1 MRQTIAGIAIP
12 DSSLA
17 RAATQLVRD
26 TEPDLLF
33 HHSRRV
39 FLFGALTGQRRGL
52 RFDAELLYVGALFH
66 DMGLVPAYSSVDE
79 RFEVDGANAARDF
92 LQANGIGEADIEQVW
107 DAIALHTTP
116 GIPRHKKPVV
126 ALVTAGVEMDVLGLA
141 YDDFSAEERDA
152 VVIAHPREANFKESI
167 IAAFAEGTRHKPET
181 TFGNVKADVLALKD
195 ASYRRLNFCSLILG
209 SAWNDDRAV
218 HRCPDCEVTPA
229 AAS

>member
-1 MRQTIAGIAIP
+1 MIETIAGIAIP

-33 HHSRRV
+33 NHSRRV

-66 DMGLVPAYSSVDE
+66 DMGLVPAHSSADE

-92 LQANGIGEADIEQVW
+92 LQAHGVGETDIEQVW

-141 YDDFSAEERDA
+141 YDDFSPDERDA
-152 VVIAHPREANFKESI
+152 VVLAHPREANFKEGI
-167 IAAFAEGTRHKPET
+167 IAAFSEGTRHKPET

-195 ASYRRLNFCSLILG
+195 PGYRRLNFCSLILG
-209 SAWNDDRAV
+209 SAWNDERAV
-218 HRCPDCEVTPA
+218 HRCPDCAPTLA
-229 AAS
+229 AAT